1 MNNLLEK
8 FEKKQI
14 ENLTSKKRIP
24 AFRPGDTI
32 KVTLKI
38 TEGDKSRLQ
47 SFEGM
52 CIARKNNSVN
62 SKFTLRKISHGE
74 GVERVFPLFSAN
86 IDKIEVIRKGNV
98 KRAKLYYLRD
108 RTGKSARIADRDR
121 GDEVDQYAMT
131 KEEVISEDS
140 SKETSIEA
148 TQTESIEQSAEPKAE
163 EEQIKKEASEITIKL
178 IRNPDILASKAARPS
193 PPFIVGFAAETEG
206 TINNARNKLERK
218 KVDLMIANHIEGK
231 DKPFGSD
238 RNALVLIDQNT
249 EFDLGQDTKIN
260 LARILVTEI
269 AKRFH
274 AKNST
279 EST

>member
-121 GDEVDQYAMT
+121 GDEIDQYAMI
-131 KEEVISEDS
+131 EEAAKSEES
-140 SKETSIEA
+140 SKEALIEA
-148 TQTESIEQSAEPKAE
+148 NQTESIDQSAEPKVE
-163 EEQIKKEASEITIKL
+163 EEQIKKEATEQPVIEEKKEDAQKESVKSEAPVEEAEKKT
-178 IRNPDILASKAARPS
+178 DEQSK
-193 PPFIVGFAAETEG
+193 
-206 TINNARNKLERK
+206 
-218 KVDLMIANHIEGK
+218 
-231 DKPFGSD
+231 
-238 RNALVLIDQNT
+238 
-249 EFDLGQDTKIN
+249 
-260 LARILVTEI
+260 
-269 AKRFH
+269 
-274 AKNST
+274 
-279 EST
+279 